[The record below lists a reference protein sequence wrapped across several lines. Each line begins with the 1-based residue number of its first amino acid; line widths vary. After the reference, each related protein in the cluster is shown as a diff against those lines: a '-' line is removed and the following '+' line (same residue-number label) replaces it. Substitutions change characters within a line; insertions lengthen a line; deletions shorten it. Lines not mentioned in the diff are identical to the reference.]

1 MASNWLRKNIKEL
14 FAREGYKV
22 IEDENELVFLKEG
35 YKSVYINLNHGWFIL
50 YEIKIEDL
58 YSTVY
63 KYL

>member
-35 YKSVYINLNHGWFIL
+35 YKSVYINLNHG
-50 YEIKIEDL
+50 
-58 YSTVY
+58 
-63 KYL
+63 